1 MDQLEAIGLFQRVVE
16 TGSFTEAA
24 RQTNTSTSS
33 VSRRI
38 AELEEWVGAALLHRT
53 TRKVGMT
60 EAGHRFHQ
68 HTLNLLS
75 DLDEARLVASQRED
89 EPAGEVRVSMP
100 ASLEQHIVV
109 AASLFQ
115 ARWPEVQ
122 FGLTSTDRNVDLVSE
137 GFDLAIRAGELADST
152 LRARRLCDVPR
163 RLCASPAYLA
173 GAAELNHPADVQ
185 HHDCLVLGRV
195 RRNTAWSFSGE
206 DSPIVVEAAP
216 SFVANSGNML
226 VHAARHGR
234 GLMLAPEWIVGPYLA
249 NGELVEALPGYRPEP
264 AISSLYAVHAY
275 KRFVPPKVALFIE
288 FLADRFSR
296 GYDWLVS
303 PTDLSVS

>member
-1 MDQLEAIGLFQRVVE
+1 MDQLGAIGLFQRVVE

-53 TRKVGMT
+53 TRKVRLT

-68 HTLNLLS
+68 HTQTLLL
-75 DLDEARLVASQRED
+75 DLDEARLVASQKED
-89 EPAGEVRVSMP
+89 EPAGEVRITMP

-109 AASLFQ
+109 AAAHFQ
-115 ARWPEVQ
+115 ARWPDVH
-122 FGLTSTDRNVDLVSE
+122 FGLVSTDRNVDLVSE

-163 RLCASPAYLA
+163 RLCASPAYLENA
-173 GAAELNHPADVQ
+173 PALHQPGDVQ
-185 HHDCLVLGRV
+185 HHDCLAFGRV
-195 RRNTAWSFSGE
+195 RRPAAWSFRGA
-206 DSPIVVEAAP
+206 DGVTVVETAP

-249 NGELVEALPGYRPEP
+249 NGDLVEVLPDYRPEP
-264 AISSLYAVHAY
+264 ETSSLYAVHAY
-275 KRFVPPKVALFIE
+275 KRFVPPKVALLIA
-288 FLADRFSR
+288 FLAERFSR
-296 GYDWLVS
+296 GYDWSAS
-303 PTDLSVS
+303 PTDLSAS